1 MGTAAVEGHA
11 VTKLVTLLGLLAGL
25 FAGHWSLVIGHWL
38 FHSSDLELESSR
50 TATLVLVRGAPGSDE
65 FGTQFRAWC
74 ERWKSAAAGGGASV
88 VEVGAD
94 ESATDDRELLRQ
106 ALADAAAVPD
116 RPLWIVLIGHGTCD
130 GREAKFNL
138 RGPDVSAQELRDWL
152 VNCPRPVA
160 VVNCASASAPFIAD
174 LSAPGRVVVAAT
186 KSGAEVNFARFGD
199 YLSQAI
205 GDLSADL
212 DKDGQVSL
220 LEAFLRAARQ
230 TQEFYDGEGRLA
242 TEHALVDDDG
252 NGLGTR
258 SEAFE
263 GVRPVREAESGSI
276 DGYRAHQWHLVP
288 SESERAFP
296 AELKPQRD
304 DLELAVIKLRDRKSE
319 VTEAAYYAEL
329 ERLLVQLAELYER
342 AAGEAERVSPS
353 F

>member
-1 MGTAAVEGHA
+1 MTR
-11 VTKLVTLLGLLAGL
+11 LVTLLAILAVSAG
-25 FAGHWSLVIGHWL
+25 GHWSLVIGHWS
-38 FHSSDLELESSR
+38 FQISGLESQIDP
-50 TATLVLVRGAPGSDE
+50 TATLILVRGASGSDE
-65 FGTQFRAWC
+65 FGAQFRAWC
-74 ERWKSAAAGGGASV
+74 ERWKTAADRGGASV
-88 VEVGAD
+88 VEIGAG
-94 ESATDDRELLRQ
+94 ESAIDDRELLRQ
-106 ALADAAAVPD
+106 ALVDAAGVPD
-116 RPLWIVLIGHGTCD
+116 RPLWIVLIGHGTFD

-152 VNCPRPVA
+152 ANCPRPVA

-186 KSGAEVNFARFGD
+186 KSGAEVNFAHFGD

-220 LEAFLRAARQ
+220 LEAFLRAAQQ

-276 DGYRAHQWHLVP
+276 DGYRTHQWHLVP
-288 SESERAFP
+288 SEVERAFP

-304 DLELAVIKLRDRKSE
+304 ELELAVIKLRDRKSE
-319 VTEAAYYAEL
+319 MTEAAYYVEL
-329 ERLLVQLAELYER
+329 EQFLVQLAELYER
-342 AAGEAERVSPS
+342 AGTEAAKASPS
-353 F
+353 S